1 MTIAKEPDSPMRIS
15 EDIVLPTEEIY
26 SNEPPL
32 ETYLHLY
39 QIFLLMNSLQR
50 LWKDRQ
56 DFFVAGNLSIYYSPL
71 KIKSQDFRGPDI
83 FVVLNTDSR
92 PRKSW
97 VIWQENYQ
105 YPNVIVEVLSPSTAK
120 IDKTTKK
127 SLYQNTFST
136 PEYFWFNPYNNLDFK
151 GFRLQNRKYRPIKP
165 NTQGYLWSQEL
176 GLYLGLHEG
185 LVRYFTP
192 EGQLVPTSSE
202 QADREAFLR
211 QQAEQRAEQEA
222 ILREQA
228 EQKAVIAEQRADQ
241 EAFLREQAQQ
251 EAAQEAILRQQA
263 EQRVAQ
269 EVLEKERLAAKL
281 RELNIDLDS
290 LNIEGIM

>member
-1 MTIAKEPDSPMRIS
+1 MTIAKEPDSPVRIS

-71 KIKSQDFRGPDI
+71 QIKSQDFRGPDV

-120 IDKTTKK
+120 VDKTTKK
-127 SLYQNTFST
+127 SLYQNTFCT

-176 GLYLGLHEG
+176 GLYLGLYEG

-192 EGQLVPTSSE
+192 EGQLVPTSNE

-211 QQAEQRAEQEA
+211 EQAEQKAAIAEQRANQEA
-222 ILREQA
+222 ILREQFQQEA
-228 EQKAVIAEQRADQ
+228 AIAEQRAN
-241 EAFLREQAQQ
+241 
-251 EAAQEAILRQQA
+251 QEAILREQFQQEA
-263 EQRVAQ
+263 AIAKQQVAQ

-281 RELNIDLDS
+281 RELNIDVDS
-290 LNIEGIM
+290 M